1 MRSRVVAQQLKECR
15 ASEGLYAVAAW
26 GAREE
31 LEWWDWLPMTKVV
44 ADERDSLLKAV
55 NCVEVESVLIQ
66 CNRQHQRNSSICCS
80 GICIEVMMSVEEKPT
95 SSSAS
100 STVTVVRREVD
111 PLLKDLNEK
120 KQSFRRNVVSL
131 ASELKDV
138 RGRLASQEK
147 CFARET
153 LTRQEAETKAKIM
166 ENEISRLQKSL
177 EERNVQLQESTYAAD
192 MCDKDLDDLRSQLL
206 ATKATTDASAQSAQ
220 SAELQCLALLKELEE
235 KNFSLKEHEVHI
247 NKLGEKI
254 DILQKNLQARDLSQ
268 IQLKDEV
275 MRIEHE
281 IMQALAKAGAN
292 KDCELRK
299 ILDEVSPKNIEK
311 MNKLLTVKDEDIA
324 KLRDE
329 IRIMS
334 AHWKLKTKELESQ
347 LEKHRRADQEL
358 KKKVLKLEFCLQE
371 ARAQTRKLQRM
382 GERRDKALKKLRDQL
397 AAKQPTI
404 TRRKNFWETPSFK
417 IVASMSMV
425 ILVIFS
431 KR

>member
-1 MRSRVVAQQLKECR
+1 
-15 ASEGLYAVAAW
+15 
-26 GAREE
+26 
-31 LEWWDWLPMTKVV
+31 
-44 ADERDSLLKAV
+44 
-55 NCVEVESVLIQ
+55 
-66 CNRQHQRNSSICCS
+66 
-80 GICIEVMMSVEEKPT
+80 MMSVEENPT

-120 KQSFRRNVVSL
+120 KLSFRRNVVIL
-131 ASELKDV
+131 ASELKEV
-138 RGRLASQEK
+138 RNRLASQEQ

-166 ENEISRLQKSL
+166 ENEITRLQKSL
-177 EERNVQLQESTYAAD
+177 EERNVQLQESTSAAE
-192 MCDKDLDDLRSQLL
+192 MYEKDLNDLRSQLS
-206 ATKATTDASAQSAQ
+206 ATKATADASAQSAQ
-220 SAELQCLALLKELEE
+220 SAESQCLVLLKDLEE

-268 IQLKDEV
+268 MQLKDEV

-281 IMQALAKAGAN
+281 IMEALAKAGAN

-299 ILDEVSPKNIEK
+299 ILDEISPKNIEK
-311 MNKLLTVKDEDIA
+311 MNKLLTVKDEEIA

-334 AHWKLKTKELESQ
+334 AHWKLKAKELESQ

-358 KKKVLKLEFCLQE
+358 KKRVLKLEFCLQE

-382 GERRDKALKKLRDQL
+382 GERRDKALKELRDQL
-397 AAKQPTI
+397 VAKQPTI
-404 TRRKNFWETPSFK
+404 SERKNFWETSSFK
-417 IVASMSMV
+417 IIASMSMV

>member
-1 MRSRVVAQQLKECR
+1 
-15 ASEGLYAVAAW
+15 
-26 GAREE
+26 
-31 LEWWDWLPMTKVV
+31 
-44 ADERDSLLKAV
+44 
-55 NCVEVESVLIQ
+55 
-66 CNRQHQRNSSICCS
+66 
-80 GICIEVMMSVEEKPT
+80 MSVAEKPT
-95 SSSAS
+95 AS

-120 KQSFRRNVVSL
+120 KQSFRRNVASL
-131 ASELKDV
+131 ASELKEV
-138 RGRLASQEK
+138 RKRLALQEQS
-147 CFARET
+147 FSRET

-166 ENEISRLQKSL
+166 EKEINRLQKSL
-177 EERNVQLQESTYAAD
+177 EERNVQLQESTSAAE
-192 MCDKDLDDLRSQLL
+192 MFNKELDDMRSELS
-206 ATKATTDASAQSAQ
+206 ATKATADASAQSAQ
-220 SAELQCLALLKELEE
+220 SSELQCLALLKELEE
-235 KNFSLKEHEVHI
+235 KNFSLKEHEVRV

-254 DILQKNLQARDLSQ
+254 DILQKNLQARDHSQ
-268 IQLKDEV
+268 MQLKDEV
-275 MRIEHE
+275 MRIEQE

-311 MNKLLTVKDEDIA
+311 MNKLLTVKDEEVA

-334 AHWKLKTKELESQ
+334 AHWKLKTNELESQ
-347 LEKHRRADQEL
+347 LEKHHRADKEL

-382 GERRDKALKKLRDQL
+382 GERSDKVLEELRDQL
-397 AAKQPTI
+397 AAKQSMNTE
-404 TRRKNFWETPSFK
+404 KENYWETPSFK
-417 IVASMSMV
+417 IVASMSML